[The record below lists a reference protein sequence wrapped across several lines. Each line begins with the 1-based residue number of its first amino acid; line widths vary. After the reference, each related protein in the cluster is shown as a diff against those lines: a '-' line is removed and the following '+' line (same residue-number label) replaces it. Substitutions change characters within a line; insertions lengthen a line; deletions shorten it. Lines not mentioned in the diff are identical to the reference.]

1 MVMSEIFGTI
11 IALIL
16 FFGIPLLIFVWFIVS
31 LVKYIKARRED
42 ESYMESRKMAL
53 LSLILSSFF
62 ILALIAL
69 VVLFSMA
76 IAHM

>member
-1 MVMSEIFGTI
+1 MSISEIFGTI

-31 LVKYIKARRED
+31 LIKYIKARKED
-42 ESYMESRKMAL
+42 EPYMESRKMAL

-62 ILALIAL
+62 ILALVAL
-69 VVLFSMA
+69 VILFSMS